1 MPRKKLH
8 SFFTIDSSS
17 IQGTLCIH
25 GWIGIVHV
33 VETTVAGGWQNDGI
47 LQILIFFADNM
58 IDYPIETKCF
68 HYSVNLVISSI
79 PLSHYSLLCF
89 CHTYVEYCTSGK
101 YDVTVSLDKYMHRC
115 ILCVNQSALT
125 IIINTYTQWQH
136 HL

>member
-1 MPRKKLH
+1 M
-8 SFFTIDSSS
+8 SSRQRS
-17 IQGTLCIH
+17 Q
-25 GWIGIVHV
+25 V
-33 VETTVAGGWQNDGI
+33 DDRI

-125 IIINTYTQWQH
+125 IIINTYTQ
-136 HL
+136 